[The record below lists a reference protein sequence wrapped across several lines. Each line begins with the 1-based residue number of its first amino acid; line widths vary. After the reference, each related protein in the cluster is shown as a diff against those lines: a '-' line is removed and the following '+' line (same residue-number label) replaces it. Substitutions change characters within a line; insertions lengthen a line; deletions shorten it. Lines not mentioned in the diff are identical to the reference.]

1 MKDNETNLNAGI
13 NHLLYRTEY
22 SSANTDS
29 ICSGRGDLWF
39 RGNLHIDG
47 IFSGKLN
54 VCGCLT
60 VGKNAH
66 ITGEVEIND
75 LILFGELVGNV
86 RVNNLAVFHSTSTF
100 SGTMSASEAEF
111 RSGCKISGERSI
123 GRITEIEEIKCN
135 KNNIFKIDDPA
146 IIPDE
151 MTHPGIRF

>member
-75 LILFGELVGNV
+75 LILSFILLLHFQEQCP
-86 RVNNLAVFHSTSTF
+86 RVKLS
-100 SGTMSASEAEF
+100 SGAAA
-111 RSGCKISGERSI
+111 RSVENG
-123 GRITEIEEIKCN
+123 
-135 KNNIFKIDDPA
+135 A
-146 IIPDE
+146 
-151 MTHPGIRF
+151 